1 MAPKARYDL
10 KKHLITAN
18 DVQYIQVADALI
30 TPDSM
35 RVRIRR
41 NAEMDPLTNTVIT
54 ANYVTKYHRIYNAT
68 ANIKARRN
76 YTATGEIDY
85 LDENKRA
92 FRIKLHS
99 VGVDTAFQTRAQ
111 GRIAKE
117 EDFQLSPAFDF
128 FGEVAITASVKEL
141 TFSGSTRIQHGC
153 AGMTRNWMRFSG
165 PIDPLE
171 VFIPVADSLRDDL
184 GAVIGSG
191 AYLTNDDPYRS
202 YAAFLSPLKDRKDFP
217 VMAAKGLLYYDKG
230 RKEYMIGPKDK
241 IRQRDLPGDLVSLA
255 VENCLVLADG
265 RIDHGVDVGRIKLTN
280 VGTLRHETEGDKT
293 TTAEVMLVDFHFL
306 ENALERMAAEILAYP
321 EQKQVDITKTYYE
334 RMLRE
339 VLGLE
344 RSDKL
349 ISELSIKGEIKKLP
363 DELVKPLVLADV
375 KMRWDG
381 PEQSWVSDG
390 PIGIASILKKPVYR
404 YVKGKVHL
412 ERKRSGNI
420 LTIMLMLDDQ
430 SYYFFQYTRNYL
442 YAYSSDQQFNTML
455 SEAKDDK
462 RKLEDGKDLPAYQY
476 ILTNKKK
483 VDDFRE
489 RFGL

>member
-1 MAPKARYDL
+1 MAY
-10 KKHLITAN
+10 
-18 DVQYIQVADALI
+18 
-30 TPDSM
+30 
-35 RVRIRR
+35 
-41 NAEMDPLTNTVIT
+41 
-54 ANYVTKYHRIYNAT
+54 
-68 ANIKARRN
+68 
-76 YTATGEIDY
+76 
-85 LDENKRA
+85 
-92 FRIKLHS
+92 
-99 VGVDTAFQTRAQ
+99 
-111 GRIAKE
+111 
-117 EDFQLSPAFDF
+117 
-128 FGEVAITASVKEL
+128 
-141 TFSGSTRIQHGC
+141 
-153 AGMTRNWMRFSG
+153 
-165 PIDPLE
+165 
-171 VFIPVADSLRDDL
+171 SLRDDQ
-184 GAVIGSG
+184 GAMIGSG
-191 AYLTNDDPYRS
+191 IYLTADDPYRTYS
-202 YAAFLSPLKDRKDFP
+202 AFLSPLKDRKDFP
-217 VMAAKGLLYYDKG
+217 VMAGKGLLYFDKG

-255 VENCLVLADG
+255 VENCLVMADG
-265 RIDHGVDVGRIKLTN
+265 RVDHGVDLGRIKLTN
-280 VGTLRHETEGDKT
+280 VGNLRHEADGDKT
-293 TTAEVMLVDFHFL
+293 SSSEVMLVDFHFL

-375 KMRWDG
+375 KLKWDG

-420 LTIMLMLDDQ
+420 LTILLMLDDQ
-430 SYYFFQYTRNYL
+430 TYYFFQYTRNYL

-462 RKLEDGKDLPAYQY
+462 RKLEDGKDLPSYQY

-489 RFGL
+489 RFGLD